1 MLSSIHLKSVDLS
14 TKYAFLTGLALK
26 LYKIK
31 ADNWIT
37 WHAHK
42 THLDVSEACKR
53 KPQIISELRAHWY
66 ILYYTETSQK
76 CKILHSTKGCSLMYT
91 TRNNMMIG
99 GRVPLCGAECFT
111 TRQLRM
117 IYLLSRNGNFKHQK

>member
-53 KPQIISELRAHWY
+53 KPSDNIRIACTLVHIILYGNLTEMQNITFNKRLQSDV
-66 ILYYTETSQK
+66 YYTEQ
-76 CKILHSTKGCSLMYT
+76 YDD
-91 TRNNMMIG
+91 
-99 GRVPLCGAECFT
+99 
-111 TRQLRM
+111 
-117 IYLLSRNGNFKHQK
+117 

>member
-66 ILYYTETSQK
+66 IYGNLTEMQNITFNKRLQSDVYYTEQ
-76 CKILHSTKGCSLMYT
+76 YDD
-91 TRNNMMIG
+91 
-99 GRVPLCGAECFT
+99 
-111 TRQLRM
+111 
-117 IYLLSRNGNFKHQK
+117 